1 MSEAEEQRDGRQSL
15 AHRVPDL
22 AALELLLAVARLGS
36 LGAAAREVGVTQPAA
51 SSRLRSMERQ
61 LGVALVDRSPRGS
74 RLTDAGALVT
84 DWARRVVEAAAAFD
98 AGARAL
104 RDRRDSRLRVAA
116 SMTIAEYLL
125 PGWLLAL
132 HAERPDT
139 AVSLLAGNSA
149 KVAELLLT
157 GEADLGFVEGLN
169 VPTGLDSTVI
179 ARDRLIVVTAPGH
192 PWARRRRPLTA
203 QELAG
208 TPLILRERGS
218 GTRQVL
224 GRGARRPG
232 PAADRAVLDDGG
244 EGVRGQRRG
253 TLGPQRTGGGG
264 GAGDAA
270 PGQHPG
276 RGRIAPPGPTS
287 RLADRPP
294 PHGPGPRTP
303 LPDPRMTNTSGTRVA
318 RNGAPSHHAP
328 APGIAPQPP
337 RLCPSHGPFPSGATA
352 PAQGRGERRVQPT
365 MHPHQ
370 ASHRN
375 PHGSAPLTA
384 PFQAGPLHPLRG
396 AGNCAPS
403 HPGPAPDNGPHP
415 RPQSLR
421 TRRRPAPLRRRL

>member
-1 MSEAEEQRDGRQSL
+1 MSEAEEQRERTASL

-36 LGAAAREVGVTQPAA
+36 LGAAAREVGITQPAA
-51 SSRLRSMERQ
+51 SSRIRSMERQ

-157 GEADLGFVEGLN
+157 GEADVGFVEGLT
-169 VPTGLDSTVI
+169 VPAGLDSAVI
-179 ARDRLIVVTAPGH
+179 AHDRLIVVTAPGH

-203 QELAG
+203 AELAA

-224 GRGARRPG
+224 DAALGGLARPLIELSSTTAVKASAVSGAGPSVLSELAVGEELSMRRLVSIPVEGVSLHRDLRAVWPTGHRPTG
-232 PAADRAVLDDGG
+232 PARELLSLT
-244 EGVRGQRRG
+244 RG
-253 TLGPQRTGGGG
+253 
-264 GAGDAA
+264 
-270 PGQHPG
+270 
-276 RGRIAPPGPTS
+276 
-287 RLADRPP
+287 
-294 PHGPGPRTP
+294 
-303 LPDPRMTNTSGTRVA
+303 
-318 RNGAPSHHAP
+318 
-328 APGIAPQPP
+328 
-337 RLCPSHGPFPSGATA
+337 
-352 PAQGRGERRVQPT
+352 
-365 MHPHQ
+365 
-370 ASHRN
+370 
-375 PHGSAPLTA
+375 
-384 PFQAGPLHPLRG
+384 
-396 AGNCAPS
+396 
-403 HPGPAPDNGPHP
+403 
-415 RPQSLR
+415 
-421 TRRRPAPLRRRL
+421 